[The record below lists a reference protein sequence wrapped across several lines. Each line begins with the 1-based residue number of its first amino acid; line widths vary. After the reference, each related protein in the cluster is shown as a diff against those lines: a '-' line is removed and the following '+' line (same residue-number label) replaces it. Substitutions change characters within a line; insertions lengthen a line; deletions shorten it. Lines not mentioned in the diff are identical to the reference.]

1 MNPFANS
8 LIQSPSERPV
18 DVVVL
23 GGGPAGTSAA
33 IALAR
38 FGWRVTILERSHYES
53 TRIGE
58 TLPPE
63 IKRPL
68 LALGLWEPFLA
79 DNPVESPGIASAWG
93 QAELYDNDF
102 IVNPHGPGW
111 HVDRRA
117 STRCWRAPPRSP
129 ASRCFAAPA
138 RFPSAVRRAA
148 GRARLLPSRLPI
160 QLGRSLALPAPAK
173 AIELKPHP
181 LPGASAPWLTASL
194 APQRPRGRRHRPVR
208 VADPAPRR
216 PSPHLRPARRT
227 RRLRARGQP
236 FQRPPDADRGHRT
249 RLVVLRPAPRRPAR
263 RRVHDRRRP
272 GPAGRGRAA
281 SSGETSSGKPH
292 IPGPVSGR
300 SLSPP
305 VRGW

>member
-1 MNPFANS
+1 MVLAHEPAREQTDRTPVS
-8 LIQSPSERPV
+8 TV

-23 GGGPAGTSAA
+23 GGGPAGTATA

-111 HVDRRA
+111 HVDR
-117 STRCWRAPPRSP
+117 
-129 ASRCFAAPA
+129 SRFDAMLA
-138 RFPSAVRRAA
+138 RAA
-148 GRARLLPSRLPI
+148 EESGV
-160 QLGRSLALPAPAK
+160 
-173 AIELKPHP
+173 E
-181 LPGASAPWLTASL
+181 
-194 APQRPRGRRHRPVR
+194 
-208 VADPAPRR
+208 
-216 PSPHLRPARRT
+216 
-227 RRLRARGQP
+227 
-236 FQRPPDADRGHRT
+236 
-249 RLVVLRPAPRRPAR
+249 VLR
-263 RRVHDRRRP
+263 
-272 GPAGRGRAA
+272 GTAG
-281 SSGETSSGKPH
+281 
-292 IPGPVSGR
+292 
-300 SLSPP
+300 
-305 VRGW
+305 